1 METITLSIA
10 EHHGEERLFAGFPNI
25 KELNA
30 VIKEIPGARWSQ
42 SKKQWHFNK
51 NKEVVELLKKKVFS
65 LAIVDTSL
73 FRKHI
78 IAQEQKAIE
87 KKLPNADKGIFT
99 ALDYFKEW
107 MEQKRYSPQTVK
119 NYLQAITSFFSY
131 FPEKQTEEITNA
143 DVIHYNHEVI
153 IKNGISASYQRI
165 LIGALKLFYQTQQ
178 KKKIIVE
185 ELQRPFKE
193 RRLPEV
199 LSKEDVK
206 KILDAAENL
215 KHKTMLSLIYSGGL
229 RIGEAINMKL
239 TDIDSKRMMMRVV
252 RGKGN
257 KDRQVGLSPKI
268 LALLREYFKAYKPK
282 EYLFEGQY
290 EGRYSSRSMERVL
303 QNAVS
308 KAGIKKKVVMHTLR
322 HSYATHLLEAG
333 TDIRYIQE
341 LLGHRSPNT
350 TMIYTHVSSKKLS
363 EIKSPFDDL

>member
-1 METITLSIA
+1 MLAEVKLPTIILSIQK
-10 EHHGEERLFAGFPNI
+10 HDGKERLFAGFPYDR
-25 KELNA
+25 ELNA
-30 VIKEIPGARWSQ
+30 VIKEIPGARWSMR
-42 SKKQWHFNK
+42 KKQWHFNL
-51 NKEVVELLKKKVFS
+51 NKQVVELLKEKLNSAAALDLS
-65 LAIVDTSL
+65 LLKTQW
-73 FRKHI
+73 K
-78 IAQEQKAIE
+78 E
-87 KKLPNADKGIFT
+87 KEEKQREEKYSHFEAGTAT
-99 ALDYFKEW
+99 ALDYFKRW

-119 NYLQAITSFFSY
+119 NYLQAISSFFSY

-143 DVIHYNHEVI
+143 DVILYNHEVI

-178 KKKIIVE
+178 RKKIIVE
-185 ELQRPFKE
+185 DLQRPFKE

-206 KILDAAENL
+206 KILGVIENL

-257 KDRQVGLSPKI
+257 KDRAIGLSPKI
-268 LALLREYFKAYKPK
+268 LELLRAYFMAYKPK

-303 QNAVS
+303 QHAVS
-308 KAGIKKKVVMHTLR
+308 RAGIKKKIVMHTLR

-350 TMIYTHVSSKKLS
+350 TIR
-363 EIKSPFDDL
+363 

>member
-1 METITLSIA
+1 MNFE
-10 EHHGEERLFAGFPNI
+10 AGT
-25 KELNA
+25 A
-30 VIKEIPGARWSQ
+30 
-42 SKKQWHFNK
+42 
-51 NKEVVELLKKKVFS
+51 
-65 LAIVDTSL
+65 
-73 FRKHI
+73 
-78 IAQEQKAIE
+78 
-87 KKLPNADKGIFT
+87 T
-99 ALDYFKEW
+99 ALDVFIRW

-119 NYLQAITSFFSY
+119 NYLQAISSFFSY
-131 FPEKQTEEITNA
+131 FPEKQCPEITNA

-193 RRLPEV
+193 RRLPDV

-206 KILDAAENL
+206 KILDVTENL

-268 LALLREYFKAYKPK
+268 LTLLREYFKAYKPK

-308 KAGIKKKVVMHTLR
+308 RAGIKKKIVMHTLR